1 MGIVGFGDELI
12 AELIEP
18 SLTVFHLFP
27 FQVGE
32 TAAALLIDN
41 IIHKADFQP
50 VIQKVKGELTIRQS
64 SQRLTVL

>member
-1 MGIVGFGDELI
+1 VGFGDELI

-32 TAAALLIDN
+32 TAATLLIDN
-41 IIHKADFQP
+41 IIHRDSFQP
-50 VIQKVKGELTIRQS
+50 MVQTVKGELIIRQS
-64 SQRLTVL
+64 SQRITSL